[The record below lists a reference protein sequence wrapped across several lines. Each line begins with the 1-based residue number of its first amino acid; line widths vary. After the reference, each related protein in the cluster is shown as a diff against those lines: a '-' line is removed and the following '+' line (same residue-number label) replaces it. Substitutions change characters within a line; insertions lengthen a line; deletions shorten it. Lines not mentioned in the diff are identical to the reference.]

1 MKKVVALFL
10 SAVLLL
16 SVTAFADTA
25 LRIVPSVS
33 GGITVLQVTVDGKA
47 VENAPVTIAAEPSQ
61 LVKDL
66 TVAIEEAGMAGAFS
80 SALENADE
88 YKLFTLQDFSVEN
101 VNADMVVDLAV
112 PGITADSE
120 VVTLLG
126 FVNEEG
132 AVGWDNLEVV
142 SVGDGVMSIALTEKQ
157 IADAQDISTVIAILV
172 K

>member
-1 MKKVVALFL
+1 MKKVVALLL
-10 SAVLLL
+10 SVVLLL

-33 GGITVLQVTVDGKA
+33 GGITVLQVTVDGKT
-47 VENAPVTIAAEPSQ
+47 VEDAPVTIVAEPSQ

-66 TVAIEEAGMAGAFS
+66 TIAIEETGMAGAFG

-88 YKLFTLQDFSVEN
+88 YKLLALQDFSVES
-101 VNADMVVDLAV
+101 VNADMVADLAV
-112 PGITADSE
+112 PGITAESE
-120 VVTLLG
+120 VVALLG
-126 FVNEEG
+126 FVNDEG
-132 AVGWDNLEVV
+132 AVGWDNLEVISV
-142 SVGDGVMSIALTEKQ
+142 SDGVMSIAVTEKQ